1 MKKWN
6 TQMPIMSSAA
16 LMKTYRQ
23 QLWDELKDHP
33 EWSTTKV
40 EKYKRLIADLNK
52 QIARRSY
59 DPDKVL
65 QLINEVERQRRIYK
79 RVARKLKIS
88 KRAVK
93 FTLKQIRKTNGKKKA
108 KPKVVPYQGTFF
120 EQVS

>member
-108 KPKVVPYQGTFF
+108 KRKVVPYQGTFF